1 MKKPKKNFKQKP
13 STVDDI
19 LELINQLVSRADV
32 REYLDLNNQFL
43 ICHKCI
49 DGFGINYSR
58 EKILSVKFCLKIFD
72 TQPKFSDKFVRS
84 FLINDEFRK
93 EFNRLCIWNETTEE
107 HQNQGLTGVNT
118 SLKIHIEGD
127 YVSRSIY
134 RRIGQRVSEAVTLS
148 GEKVTTE
155 KYKYIF
161 NKALQL
167 LIKYYY
173 NIKIPMCSEGME
185 FYTRGESINKK
196 GELIES
202 ACATAYP
209 GIGGKANPKLY
220 LKEYFNKLHSKDFWE
235 IEDNILKAIS
245 TFNKHV
251 IPVTKGYQK
260 NDLSRKMYLSCLSPK
275 HSSIKPLKL

>member
-1 MKKPKKNFKQKP
+1 MKKPKKNFRENRA
-13 STVDDI
+13 SVDDT
-19 LELINQLVSRADV
+19 LGLIDKLVSRADV
-32 REYLDLNNQFL
+32 QEYLDLNNQFR

-58 EKILSVKFCLKIFD
+58 NEILSVKFCLKIFD
-72 TQPKFSDKFVRS
+72 TQPKFSDKFIHL
-84 FLINDEFRK
+84 FLINNQFRN
-93 EFNRLCIWNETTEE
+93 EFNKLCIWNETTEE

-118 SLKIHIEGD
+118 SLKIHIKGD

-134 RRIGQRVSEAVTLS
+134 RRIGQRVSEAATLS

-161 NKALQL
+161 NKPLQL

-173 NIKIPMCSEGME
+173 NIKIPICSEGME

-209 GIGGKANPKLY
+209 RIGGRANPKSY
-220 LKEYFNKLHSKDFWE
+220 LKEYFNKLHTKDSWE
-235 IEDNILKAIS
+235 IEDNILGAMSI
-245 TFNKHV
+245 FNKHV

-275 HSSIKPLKL
+275 HSSIKRS